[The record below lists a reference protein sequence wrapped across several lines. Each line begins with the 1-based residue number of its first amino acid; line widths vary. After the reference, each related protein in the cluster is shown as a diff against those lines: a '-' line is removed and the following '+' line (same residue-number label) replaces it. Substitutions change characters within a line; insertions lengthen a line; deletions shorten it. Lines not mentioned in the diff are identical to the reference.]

1 MGRIFET
8 RKATMFARWNR
19 MAKVF
24 TRIAKDIAIA
34 VKAGGPSPEHN
45 AALRRALQNARGANM
60 PKDKV
65 EAAIKRA
72 SGQDQQAYEVVLY
85 EGYGPHGVAVVV
97 ETATDNVVRTV
108 ANVRMH
114 FKDHG
119 GNLGTTGSV
128 AFQFQKMGVFRLAP
142 EGIDHDALELDLI
155 DHGLEE
161 MGEGTGEK
169 GEKQLV
175 IRCAFTSFGQ
185 LQAALEERKLPVLSA
200 ESEYV
205 AQTPVELPEEKAKE
219 VLALVDALEQDD
231 DVQRL
236 SGDAEGRRS
245 LGREPLELGGEP
257 LRPERLRE
265 RPVRVHV
272 RKVVEVGARDDH
284 PAVGVLRLL
293 AHPGEERR
301 AVHAGEREVEQDHVR
316 LEPRLEEVH
325 RVLAVRRLH
334 DEVALRLEPARDEL
348 AQLVL
353 VLDDEDAGAR
363 LEPWLALHGRFALG
377 GPGLPGA
384 GLDFLGHSSRTLGSG
399 SPRATEAAGRPY
411 RPRSAR

>member
-34 VKAGGPSPEHN
+34 VKAGGPSPDTN
-45 AALRRALQNARGANM
+45 PALRRAIQNARGANM

-85 EGYGPHGVAVVV
+85 EGYAPHGVAIVV

-114 FKDHG
+114 FKEHG

-128 AFQFQKMGVFRLAP
+128 AFQFQKMGAFRLAP
-142 EGIDHDALELDLI
+142 EGVDQDTLELDLI

-175 IRCAFTSFGQ
+175 IRCAFSHFGE
-185 LQAALEERKLPVLSA
+185 LHHAIEARKLPVISA

-205 AQTPVELPEEKAKE
+205 PQTTVQLPEEQAKE
-219 VLALVDALEQDD
+219 VLELVDALEQDE
-231 DVQRL
+231 DVQR
-236 SGDAEGRRS
+236 
-245 LGREPLELGGEP
+245 
-257 LRPERLRE
+257 
-265 RPVRVHV
+265 VFHN
-272 RKVVEVGARDDH
+272 
-284 PAVGVLRLL
+284 L
-293 AHPGEERR
+293 A
-301 AVHAGEREVEQDHVR
+301 
-316 LEPRLEEVH
+316 
-325 RVLAVRRLH
+325 
-334 DEVALRLEPARDEL
+334 
-348 AQLVL
+348 
-353 VLDDEDAGAR
+353 
-363 LEPWLALHGRFALG
+363 
-377 GPGLPGA
+377 
-384 GLDFLGHSSRTLGSG
+384 
-399 SPRATEAAGRPY
+399 
-411 RPRSAR
+411 